1 MCTDNAAM
9 VAAAGWWRLA
19 HDGPSPLSLGPTPTC
34 SWTSSLID
42 SLRPGRAWPTAGAL
56 RCGYAAS
63 EPSSRPHLPRH
74 RRLVGH
80 WVQLATELAS
90 RRLGVTLVARRAER
104 LIELAATS
112 PPGSVCAPSDR
123 GRPRRGV
130 LAHGHCHR
138 GRRPRPHRGSAGQ
151 QRRVLD
157 DRARGGAVR
166 DRELAMVRTDVEAVV
181 DLCTLFVPG
190 MVERGQAPCST
201 SPRRPPS
208 SRCPARRLRRLEG
221 VRALLHRVPGGE
233 LKGTG
238 VSATAL
244 CPGPVRTEFAET
256 AGFGASEAEMGL
268 PKVMWV
274 SAEAVARAG
283 IEGVEKNKAVVIP
296 GAANS
301 AGAVLSRLT
310 RTGCWCRC

>member
-1 MCTDNAAM
+1 MP
-9 VAAAGWWRLA
+9 L
-19 HDGPSPLSLGPTPTC
+19 PSPHPDHTC
-34 SWTSSLID
+34 LVTGASSGI
-42 SLRPGRAWPTAGAL
+42 G
-56 RCGYAAS
+56 
-63 EPSSRPHLPRH
+63 
-74 RRLVGH
+74 
-80 WVQLATELAS
+80 VQLATELAS

-104 LIELAATS
+104 LIELAADLATRFGVRAEVIVADLAEES
-112 PPGSVCAPSDR
+112 SRTAIVTEVEGR
-123 GRPRRGV
+123 GLTV
-130 LAHGHCHR
+130 DLLVNN
-138 GRRPRPHRGSAGQ
+138 AGFSTTGP
-151 QRRVLD
+151 V
-157 DRARGGAVR
+157 AGAVR

-190 MVERGQAPCST
+190 MVERGAGAVLNVASTAAFQPLPSQAGYAASKAFVLSYT
-201 SPRRPPS
+201 ES
-208 SRCPARRLRRLEG
+208 L
-221 VRALLHRVPGGE
+221 GGE

-310 RTGCWCRC
+310 PHGLLVPLLAKNHPALKS